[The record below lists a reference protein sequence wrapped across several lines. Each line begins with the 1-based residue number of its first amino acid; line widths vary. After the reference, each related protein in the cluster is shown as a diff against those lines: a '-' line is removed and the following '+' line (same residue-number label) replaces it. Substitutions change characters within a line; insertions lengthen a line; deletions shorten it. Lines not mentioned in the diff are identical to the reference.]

1 MSFSQTLTAARI
13 EHSQKLLVGA
23 PARAVSSVAFASGF
37 VSLATFYRL
46 FRAASG
52 MAPGDFR
59 ETAADA
65 VTAAQTA
72 AE

>member
-1 MSFSQTLTAARI
+1 
-13 EHSQKLLVGA
+13 V
-23 PARAVSSVAFASGF
+23 
-37 VSLATFYRL
+37 

-59 ETAADA
+59 ESAMDA
-65 VTAAQTA
+65 TNSAQTA